1 MPKYPSATL
10 DMCPIQKDSCFI
22 VGDVPLWRES
32 VIENE
37 LKMMLTEHK
46 VLRKKAVQER
56 RRLDSSGLPVSWL
69 RQTGGGASYGPQLGG
84 LKHPAL
90 YFATFARQWTF

>member
-32 VIENE
+32 V
-37 LKMMLTEHK
+37 KLTEHK

-56 RRLDSSGLPVSWL
+56 RWLDSSGLPVSWL
-69 RQTGGGASYGPQLGG
+69 RQTGGGASYGPHLGG
-84 LKHPAL
+84 QRLKHPAL
-90 YFATFARQWTF
+90 YLHNVNGHFNWL